1 MASDFMSKFGI
12 GGQSGNKVR
21 MVADL
26 ASEYAKLN
34 TVLEKTKKLSD
45 DIAKNLRRAS
55 GKTGGTGDVMG
66 GMSLPPAGGAS
77 NIPMGQGS
85 GDFTSLGFQGK
96 GAGKLEVTT
105 PTGFVGTSRKTEV
118 WDNFKANI
126 GQLGLGVG
134 VGAVQAVDTQG
145 MIMNDI
151 VRRRFGF
158 YAGQPGTQ
166 AGSTAMRTLMNNGT
180 FMDPMDAAGA
190 VSAGASMGLMPGMK
204 NYNTVLNSMA
214 TVSNL
219 TPGVSGEQ
227 AAGAVSGLNQA
238 RNVNMLRML
247 GINVRDEQGLM
258 RGFEDI
264 ATDLWNTL
272 NRQKTGG
279 GKITAE
285 DLALSLQPGNSLDML
300 LNQYF
305 GNDPV
310 LRQSVV
316 AALYQKAGGGGFS
329 KQSLQASGANPEV
342 SQSFGR
348 RKAAEY
354 GAIDTFTDAGARGV
368 ITSNDML
375 KDVANVF
382 SDATGLFK
390 SAVDV
395 FVGFTTGGQNIM
407 GAFGGAPG
415 TILGSVVNFGRS
427 LFTKGGGGPG
437 LGGEGVG
444 GEGVGGPGVSSPL
457 KGKLSTPTNG
467 EFGNKASFR
476 SRTHRGVDFRAKT
489 GDPVF
494 AVKDGTVVKAGTEG
508 DLGNMVRIRHNDGYR
523 TVYAH
528 LDRVKARPNTSV
540 SAGELIGYAGYSG
553 GVYPKGEAGAH
564 LHLALETRGGS
575 AVDPTSYISGA
586 SPVSSEAADE
596 ETENA
601 ETKPKSLWSQTSG
614 TNSLWS
620 EAPPADAKGGTGGE
634 GVGGIA
640 SGSGS
645 GSGVYYGGVTVH
657 INVPTGTALN
667 EEKLAREIKKVL
679 AEEEQLRMAVTR

>member
-21 MVADL
+21 LVADL
-26 ASEYAKLN
+26 TSEYAKLN
-34 TVLEKTKKLSD
+34 TVLEKTKKLSE
-45 DIAKNLRRAS
+45 DIAKNLRKAT
-55 GKTGGTGDVMG
+55 GKGGGTGDVMG
-66 GMSLPPAGGAS
+66 GMNLPPIGPAA

-105 PTGFVGTSRKTEV
+105 PTGFVSPNRKAEV

-126 GQLGLGVG
+126 GQLGLGLAAG
-134 VGAVQAVDTQG
+134 GAQAVDVEG
-145 MIMNDI
+145 MIMNDV

-158 YAGQPGTQ
+158 YSGQPGTQ
-166 AGSTAMRTLMNNGT
+166 AGSGAMRTLMNRGT

-238 RNVNMLRML
+238 RNVNMLRMI
-247 GINVRDEQGLM
+247 GINVRNEQGLM

-264 ATDLWNTL
+264 ANDLWSTL
-272 NRQKTGG
+272 TRQKTGA

-316 AALYQKAGGGGFS
+316 AALYQKAGGGSFS
-329 KQSLQASGANPEV
+329 KESLQKSGANPEV
-342 SQSFGR
+342 TQSFGR

-354 GAIDTFTDAGARGV
+354 GAIDTFTDAGTRGV

-375 KDVANVF
+375 TNVANVF
-382 SDATGLFK
+382 ADATGLFK

-395 FVGFTTGGQNIM
+395 FVGFTSGGQNIM

-415 TILGSVVNFGRS
+415 TILGSVVNFGRN
-427 LFTKGGGGPG
+427 LFSKAA
-437 LGGEGVG
+437 GGEGVG
-444 GEGVGGPGVSSPL
+444 GEGVGGSGVSSPL
-457 KGKLSTPTNG
+457 KGKLSTPTHG
-467 EFGNKASFR
+467 EFGNQASFR
-476 SRTHRGVDFRAKT
+476 SRKHRGVDFRANT

-494 AVKDGTVVKAGTEG
+494 AVKDGTVVKAGDEG
-508 DLGNMVRIRHNDGYR
+508 DLGNMVRIKHKDGNR

-528 LDRVKARPNTSV
+528 LSKIAARKDSSV

-553 GVYPKGEAGAH
+553 GVNPKGPAGAH
-564 LHLALETRGGS
+564 LHLGLETSSGKAIDPS
-575 AVDPTSYISGA
+575 AFLSGA
-586 SPVSSEAADE
+586 SPVSSADE
-596 ETENA
+596 GEASDTA

-614 TNSLWS
+614 SSSLWS
-620 EAPPADAKGGTGGE
+620 DSPTTDAAGGE
-634 GVGGIA
+634 GVGAIG
-640 SGSGS
+640 GSSYVSVGN
-645 GSGVYYGGVTVH
+645 SGVNYGGVTVN

-667 EEKLAREIKKVL
+667 EEKLAREIKRVL
-679 AEEEQLRMAVTR
+679 ADEEQLRMAVTR

>member
-45 DIAKNLRRAS
+45 DIAKNLRRAT
-55 GKTGGTGDVMG
+55 GKTGGAGDVMG
-66 GMSLPPAGGAS
+66 GMSLPPTGGAS

-151 VRRRFGF
+151 VRRRFSF

-166 AGSTAMRTLMNNGT
+166 AGSTAMRNLMGRGT

-214 TVSNL
+214 TISNL

-247 GINVRDEQGLM
+247 GINVRDQQGLM
-258 RGFEDI
+258 RGFEEI
-264 ATDLWNTL
+264 ANDLWNTL
-272 NRQKTGG
+272 NRQKTGS

-316 AALYQKAGGGGFS
+316 TALYQKAGGGGFS
-329 KQSLQASGANPEV
+329 KESLKKSGANPEV
-342 SQSFGR
+342 TQSFGR
-348 RKAAEY
+348 RRAAEY
-354 GAIDTFTDAGARGV
+354 GAIDTFTDAGVAGV
-368 ITSNDML
+368 TASNDIL
-375 KDVANVF
+375 KNVANVF
-382 SDATGLFK
+382 ADATGLFK

-415 TILGSVVNFGRS
+415 TILGSVFNFGRQ
-427 LFTKGGGGPG
+427 LFSKGG
-437 LGGEGVG
+437 GGEGVG

-494 AVKDGTVVKAGTEG
+494 AVKDGTVVKAGDEG
-508 DLGNMVRIRHNDGYR
+508 DLGNMVRIKHNDGYR

-528 LDRVKARPNTSV
+528 LSRIKARPNSAV
-540 SAGELIGYAGYSG
+540 AAGELIGYAGYSG
-553 GVYPKGEAGAH
+553 GVYPKGPEGAH
-564 LHLALETRGGS
+564 LHLALETRGGGV
-575 AVDPTSYISGA
+575 VDPTSYISGA

-596 ETENA
+596 AAEMS
-601 ETKPKSLWSQTSG
+601 ETKPRGLWSQTSG

-620 EAPPADAKGGTGGE
+620 ETPPTDAKGGTGGE

-640 SGSGS
+640 SGSGAS
-645 GSGVYYGGVTVH
+645 SGVYYGGVTVN